1 MTDAHDVTERNREP
15 VTTDNDQTPHSPDD
29 LDDQLPPSLFA
40 PPGRGT
46 PPPLFGPVDEKTP
59 PPGRDPEPVSA
70 PATVPSEKGGGGGTP
85 PLGRT
90 GGGGTPP
97 PLFRPVNDGTP
108 PPETERVPVAPEKSG
123 TGSTP
128 PPGRT
133 GAGRT
138 PPPLFRP
145 VSDGTPPP
153 VVGPVA
159 DKAVASADAEPAR
172 VPDGGKAVPPATA
185 GPARVQG
192 GGQATPSG
200 GGGHASL
207 TGGGDHASPSGGATS
222 PSAPPRTA
230 APESP
235 NVSLHLGPTPDRTPA
250 GPARSAAEDLGAGR
264 PTPAADGRGPAPAG
278 AAADGPASAG
288 AAADGPAPASGRPA
302 AGGSGSARSVADGR
316 GPVSGRPA
324 ANGPASAPA
333 RPGAGGPA
341 PTSARSAA
349 DGRGPVS
356 GRPSADGPTS
366 TFGRPAADAPTPTRP
381 TPTRPAADGRGP
393 ASARP
398 AVEAG
403 APARPAPLDGNL
415 HLKPVRRLRTEPSAE
430 WTPHPSYG
438 AEPESP
444 KREARDIP
452 AKGADPGPDT
462 ELDLVLDLAP
472 GDRAASATFSVPAPA
487 SAPAASVSP
496 GRRHSVIANETTA
509 SIPVH
514 LLFRDDQEPAD
525 GAAALPGPGA
535 VVHRPAGDRAPATRR
550 PPVPRSPQTRV
561 RPSTRPAPVADP
573 RLAERPGPAL
583 SGYAA
588 LFAGAA
594 GTAGALAVLWWRG
607 VLPAGW
613 QSAVGLTPRPDLG
626 IGAGAWAALALLA
639 TVVLLALGG
648 LGRGRVGYAWV
659 LTLFGDYR
667 GSVRRTGL
675 VWVSPLL
682 LRRRVDVRLRH
693 WRSEP
698 LPAVDANGTALRVV
712 VLVVWRIKDT
722 VRAVLG
728 IEDHEAYL
736 SAQVEAAMA
745 RVLSQLPADAFHEDA
760 PTLRDAE
767 AVGDALTRMLKADCE
782 PVGVEVYSAQPTGI
796 EYAPEVAAAMQRRRI
811 AAIDSRHRDSV
822 LTSVVDAVDDT
833 VNRLTTRGIVELD
846 DYERKALVKDLT
858 VAFYT
863 GRSGGGDGA

>member
-1 MTDAHDVTERNREP
+1 M
-15 VTTDNDQTPHSPDD
+15 
-29 LDDQLPPSLFA
+29 
-40 PPGRGT
+40 
-46 PPPLFGPVDEKTP
+46 
-59 PPGRDPEPVSA
+59 
-70 PATVPSEKGGGGGTP
+70 VPEKGG
-85 PLGRT
+85 
-90 GGGGTPP
+90 
-97 PLFRPVNDGTP
+97 
-108 PPETERVPVAPEKSG
+108 A
-123 TGSTP
+123 GSTP
-128 PPGRT
+128 PPGRA

-159 DKAVASADAEPAR
+159 DRAVASADAEPAR
-172 VPDGGKAVPPATA
+172 VPDGGKAAPPASA
-185 GPARVQG
+185 GPARVPG
-192 GGQATPSG
+192 DDHASPSG
-200 GGGHASL
+200 GGG
-207 TGGGDHASPSGGATS
+207 HASPSGGATS

-235 NVSLHLGPTPDRTPA
+235 NVSLHLGPAPDRPAA

-264 PTPAADGRGPAPAG
+264 PTPAADGRGSAPTG
-278 AAADGPASAG
+278 AAADGT
-288 AAADGPAPASGRPA
+288 APTPGRPA
-302 AGGSGSARSVADGR
+302 AGGPGPSRPAADGR

-324 ANGPASAPA
+324 ADGPPSAPA
-333 RPGAGGPA
+333 RPGAGAPA
-341 PTSARSAA
+341 PTPARSAA

-356 GRPSADGPTS
+356 GRPAADGPTS
-366 TFGRPAADAPTPTRP
+366 TSGRPAADAPAP
-381 TPTRPAADGRGP
+381 TPARPAADGRGP

-398 AVEAG
+398 GAEAG

-415 HLKPVRRLRTEPSAE
+415 HLKPVRRSRTEPSAE

-487 SAPAASVSP
+487 PAPTASVSP
-496 GRRHSVIANETTA
+496 GRRHSLIANETTA

-525 GAAALPGPGA
+525 GAGALPGPGA

-588 LFAGAA
+588 LLAGAA

>member
-1 MTDAHDVTERNREP
+1 MPGGEP
-15 VTTDNDQTPHSPDD
+15 
-29 LDDQLPPSLFA
+29 
-40 PPGRGT
+40 
-46 PPPLFGPVDEKTP
+46 
-59 PPGRDPEPVSA
+59 
-70 PATVPSEKGGGGGTP
+70 
-85 PLGRT
+85 
-90 GGGGTPP
+90 
-97 PLFRPVNDGTP
+97 
-108 PPETERVPVAPEKSG
+108 ERVPGGGKASPPGGDKAP
-123 TGSTP
+123 STP
-128 PPGRT
+128 PRT
-133 GAGRT
+133 VT
-138 PPPLFRP
+138 
-145 VSDGTPPP
+145 
-153 VVGPVA
+153 
-159 DKAVASADAEPAR
+159 
-172 VPDGGKAVPPATA
+172 
-185 GPARVQG
+185 
-192 GGQATPSG
+192 
-200 GGGHASL
+200 
-207 TGGGDHASPSGGATS
+207 
-222 PSAPPRTA
+222 
-230 APESP
+230 PESP
-235 NVSLHLGPTPDRTPA
+235 AVSLHLGPTPDRPA
-250 GPARSAAEDLGAGR
+250 SDLLPPEG
-264 PTPAADGRGPAPAG
+264 PAADRPAASTPGRT
-278 AAADGPASAG
+278 AAEGS
-288 AAADGPAPASGRPA
+288 APASERP
-302 AGGSGSARSVADGR
+302 GADGR
-316 GPVSGRPA
+316 GPVSGGPA
-324 ANGPASAPA
+324 ANGPTPISE
-333 RPGAGGPA
+333 RPGADRPA
-341 PTSARSAA
+341 PASARTA
-349 DGRGPVS
+349 P
-356 GRPSADGPTS
+356 DGPGSTS
-366 TFGRPAADAPTPTRP
+366 M
-381 TPTRPAADGRGP
+381 RPAADGG
-393 ASARP
+393 
-398 AVEAG
+398 
-403 APARPAPLDGNL
+403 RPAPLDGNL

-444 KREARDIP
+444 KRESRGDA
-452 AKGADPGPDT
+452 GPDT

-487 SAPAASVSP
+487 AAPVAATASATATTATSPNP

-535 VVHRPAGDRAPATRR
+535 VVHRPGGDRAPATRR

-588 LFAGAA
+588 LLAGAA

-626 IGAGAWAALALLA
+626 IGVGAWAALALLA

-648 LGRGRVGYAWV
+648 LGRGRVGHAWV

-811 AAIDSRHRDSV
+811 AAIDSKHRDSV

>member
-1 MTDAHDVTERNREP
+1 MVTRGRRPGAGSSRDGRDDVTERNREP
-15 VTTDNDQTPHSPDD
+15 VTPNNNHTPHATPAPHS

-40 PPGRGT
+40 RPGKAT
-46 PPPLFGPVDEKTP
+46 PPPLFGPVREEAV
-59 PPGRDPEPVSA
+59 PPGGGEAPSRRDAELPSPL
-70 PATVPSEKGGGGGTP
+70 PARADRGA
-85 PLGRT
+85 
-90 GGGGTPP
+90 PP
-97 PLFRPVNDGTP
+97 PLF
-108 PPETERVPVAPEKSG
+108 
-123 TGSTP
+123 
-128 PPGRT
+128 
-133 GAGRT
+133 
-138 PPPLFRP
+138 
-145 VSDGTPPP
+145 
-153 VVGPVA
+153 GPVR
-159 DKAVASADAEPAR
+159 EE
-172 VPDGGKAVPPATA
+172 AVPP
-185 GPARVQG
+185 VG
-192 GGQATPSG
+192 GEAPSRPDAELPPSPDGDKAPSVPPRPATPEP
-200 GGGHASL
+200 
-207 TGGGDHASPSGGATS
+207 PS
-222 PSAPPRTA
+222 
-230 APESP
+230 
-235 NVSLHLGPTPDRTPA
+235 VSLHLGPAPDHGT
-250 GPARSAAEDLGAGR
+250 
-264 PTPAADGRGPAPAG
+264 
-278 AAADGPASAG
+278 DGPASG
-288 AAADGPAPASGRPA
+288 PVSGGPASDSTSGSAPDPAPDRPTSDRPAPDRPA
-302 AGGSGSARSVADGR
+302 AGR
-316 GPVSGRPA
+316 PV
-324 ANGPASAPA
+324 
-333 RPGAGGPA
+333 
-341 PTSARSAA
+341 
-349 DGRGPVS
+349 
-356 GRPSADGPTS
+356 
-366 TFGRPAADAPTPTRP
+366 
-381 TPTRPAADGRGP
+381 
-393 ASARP
+393 
-398 AVEAG
+398 
-403 APARPAPLDGNL
+403 PLDGNL
-415 HLKPVRRLRTEPSAE
+415 HLRPVRRLRTEPSAE

-438 AEPESP
+438 AEPEARP
-444 KREARDIP
+444 APARESVDN
-452 AKGADPGPDT
+452 PGPDT

-472 GDRAASATFSVPAPA
+472 GDRAASATFSVPVPGPAAPA
-487 SAPAASVSP
+487 SQTTATTAATPANATATTAPPP

-514 LLFRDDQEPAD
+514 LLFRDDQEPAE
-525 GAAALPGPGA
+525 AAALPGPGA
-535 VVHRPAGDRAPATRR
+535 VVHRPATGDRSPATRR

-561 RPSTRPAPVADP
+561 QPSTRPAPVADP
-573 RLAERPGPAL
+573 RLTERPGPAL

-588 LFAGAA
+588 LLAGAA
-594 GTAGALAVLWWRG
+594 GIAGGLAVLWWRG
-607 VLPAGW
+607 ALPAAW

-626 IGAGAWAALALLA
+626 IGVGAWAALALLA

>member
-1 MTDAHDVTERNREP
+1 M
-15 VTTDNDQTPHSPDD
+15 
-29 LDDQLPPSLFA
+29 
-40 PPGRGT
+40 
-46 PPPLFGPVDEKTP
+46 
-59 PPGRDPEPVSA
+59 
-70 PATVPSEKGGGGGTP
+70 
-85 PLGRT
+85 
-90 GGGGTPP
+90 
-97 PLFRPVNDGTP
+97 
-108 PPETERVPVAPEKSG
+108 
-123 TGSTP
+123 
-128 PPGRT
+128 
-133 GAGRT
+133 
-138 PPPLFRP
+138 
-145 VSDGTPPP
+145 
-153 VVGPVA
+153 
-159 DKAVASADAEPAR
+159 
-172 VPDGGKAVPPATA
+172 
-185 GPARVQG
+185 
-192 GGQATPSG
+192 
-200 GGGHASL
+200 
-207 TGGGDHASPSGGATS
+207 
-222 PSAPPRTA
+222 
-230 APESP
+230 
-235 NVSLHLGPTPDRTPA
+235 SLHLGPPPDRPASDLLPPEGPTADRPAASTPGRTA
-250 GPARSAAEDLGAGR
+250 ADGSAPASERPGADGRGPVSSSS
-264 PTPAADGRGPAPAG
+264 AADGRG
-278 AAADGPASAG
+278 SV
-288 AAADGPAPASGRPA
+288 SGRPA
-302 AGGSGSARSVADGR
+302 AEGPAPVSARSGAEGTAPVSSRSAADGR

-324 ANGPASAPA
+324 ADGSAPVSA
-333 RPGAGGPA
+333 RPGVEGLA
-341 PTSARSAA
+341 SARSAA

-356 GRPSADGPTS
+356 GG
-366 TFGRPAADAPTPTRP
+366 PAANGPAPASPRTAPGGPGSTSI
-381 TPTRPAADGRGP
+381 RPAADGG
-393 ASARP
+393 
-398 AVEAG
+398 
-403 APARPAPLDGNL
+403 RPAPLDGNL

-444 KREARDIP
+444 KRESRGDA
-452 AKGADPGPDT
+452 GLDT

-487 SAPAASVSP
+487 AAPVAATASATATTATSPNP
-496 GRRHSVIANETTA
+496 GRRQSVIANETTA

-514 LLFRDDQEPAD
+514 LLFRDDQAPAD
-525 GAAALPGPGA
+525 GAAALPGSGA
-535 VVHRPAGDRAPATRR
+535 VVQRPGGDRAPATRR

-588 LFAGAA
+588 LLAGAA

-626 IGAGAWAALALLA
+626 IGVGAWAALALLA

-712 VLVVWRIKDT
+712 VLVVWRIEDT

-811 AAIDSRHRDSV
+811 AAIDSKHRDSV

>member
-1 MTDAHDVTERNREP
+1 MSRH
-15 VTTDNDQTPHSPDD
+15 
-29 LDDQLPPSLFA
+29 
-40 PPGRGT
+40 PG
-46 PPPLFGPVDEKTP
+46 
-59 PPGRDPEPVSA
+59 
-70 PATVPSEKGGGGGTP
+70 
-85 PLGRT
+85 
-90 GGGGTPP
+90 
-97 PLFRPVNDGTP
+97 
-108 PPETERVPVAPEKSG
+108 
-123 TGSTP
+123 
-128 PPGRT
+128 
-133 GAGRT
+133 
-138 PPPLFRP
+138 
-145 VSDGTPPP
+145 
-153 VVGPVA
+153 
-159 DKAVASADAEPAR
+159 
-172 VPDGGKAVPPATA
+172 
-185 GPARVQG
+185 
-192 GGQATPSG
+192 
-200 GGGHASL
+200 
-207 TGGGDHASPSGGATS
+207 
-222 PSAPPRTA
+222 
-230 APESP
+230 
-235 NVSLHLGPTPDRTPA
+235 
-250 GPARSAAEDLGAGR
+250 
-264 PTPAADGRGPAPAG
+264 PAADRPAPASPV
-278 AAADGPASAG
+278 AKGP
-288 AAADGPAPASGRPA
+288 AADGPAPAPVRPA
-302 AGGSGSARSVADGR
+302 AEGSASAPVRPAAEGSASAPVRPAAEGSASAPVRPGVDGPAPAPLAAKGPAADGPAPGPVRPAAEGPAPGPVRPGVEGR
-316 GPVSGRPA
+316 GP
-324 ANGPASAPA
+324 APA
-333 RPGAGGPA
+333 PA
-341 PTSARSAA
+341 P
-349 DGRGPVS
+349 G
-356 GRPSADGPTS
+356 
-366 TFGRPAADAPTPTRP
+366 
-381 TPTRPAADGRGP
+381 RPAADGRGSASGRPAAERPAPGADGPAP
-393 ASARP
+393 ASPRP
-398 AVEAG
+398 AAG
-403 APARPAPLDGNL
+403 SASRPVPLDGNL

-444 KREARDIP
+444 KREAGGTSV
-452 AKGADPGPDT
+452 KGTGPGPDT

-487 SAPAASVSP
+487 TAPATAPAAATTATTAGP

-550 PPVPRSPQTRV
+550 PPEPRSPQTRV

-588 LFAGAA
+588 LLAGAA

-607 VLPAGW
+607 ALPAGW

-626 IGAGAWAALALLA
+626 IGIGAWAVLALLA
-639 TVVLLALGG
+639 TLVLLALGG

>member
-1 MTDAHDVTERNREP
+1 M
-15 VTTDNDQTPHSPDD
+15 
-29 LDDQLPPSLFA
+29 
-40 PPGRGT
+40 
-46 PPPLFGPVDEKTP
+46 
-59 PPGRDPEPVSA
+59 
-70 PATVPSEKGGGGGTP
+70 
-85 PLGRT
+85 
-90 GGGGTPP
+90 
-97 PLFRPVNDGTP
+97 
-108 PPETERVPVAPEKSG
+108 
-123 TGSTP
+123 GSTP

-133 GAGRT
+133 GAGST

-172 VPDGGKAVPPATA
+172 VPDGGKAVPPASA
-185 GPARVQG
+185 GPARVPG
-192 GGQATPSG
+192 GGHASPSG
-200 GGGHASL
+200 GGGHASPS
-207 TGGGDHASPSGGATS
+207 GGGDHASPSAGATS

-235 NVSLHLGPTPDRTPA
+235 NVSLHLGPTPDRTAA
-250 GPARSAAEDLGAGR
+250 GPARSVAEGLDAGR

-278 AAADGPASAG
+278 AAADGPAPAG

-302 AGGSGSARSVADGR
+302 AGGPGSARSVADGR

-324 ANGPASAPA
+324 ADGSAFAPA
-333 RPGAGGPA
+333 RPGVGGPA

-349 DGRGPVS
+349 DGRGSVS
-356 GRPSADGPTS
+356 GRSAADGPTS
-366 TFGRPAADAPTPTRP
+366 TSGRPA
-381 TPTRPAADGRGP
+381 
-393 ASARP
+393 
-398 AVEAG
+398 AG

-444 KREARDIP
+444 KREARDVP
-452 AKGADPGPDT
+452 GKVADPGPDT

-588 LFAGAA
+588 LLAGAA

-626 IGAGAWAALALLA
+626 IGAASWAALALLA

>member
-1 MTDAHDVTERNREP
+1 M
-15 VTTDNDQTPHSPDD
+15 TTDNDQTPHSPDD

-46 PPPLFGPVDEKTP
+46 PPPLFGPIAEKTP
-59 PPGRDPEPVSA
+59 QRAPEPVPA
-70 PATVPSEKGGGGGTP
+70 PVPSEEG
-85 PLGRT
+85 

-97 PLFRPVNDGTP
+97 PLFRPV
-108 PPETERVPVAPEKSG
+108 
-123 TGSTP
+123 
-128 PPGRT
+128 
-133 GAGRT
+133 
-138 PPPLFRP
+138 
-145 VSDGTPPP
+145 SDGAPPP

-172 VPDGGKAVPPATA
+172 VPDGGKVVSPAKA
-185 GPARVQG
+185 GPARVPG
-192 GGQATPSG
+192 GDHASPSG
-200 GGGHASL
+200 GDDPASPSGEGG
-207 TGGGDHASPSGGATS
+207 HASPSGGATS

-235 NVSLHLGPTPDRTPA
+235 NVSLHLGPAPDRTAA

-264 PTPAADGRGPAPAG
+264 PTPAADGRGPAPTG
-278 AAADGPASAG
+278 AV
-288 AAADGPAPASGRPA
+288 ADGPAPASARPGADGPAPVSGR
-302 AGGSGSARSVADGR
+302 SAADGR
-316 GPVSGRPA
+316 GPVSG
-324 ANGPASAPA
+324 
-333 RPGAGGPA
+333 
-341 PTSARSAA
+341 RSAA

-356 GRPSADGPTS
+356 GRP
-366 TFGRPAADAPTPTRP
+366 AADAPAPA
-381 TPTRPAADGRGP
+381 PTRPAADGRGP

-398 AVEAG
+398 VVEGG

-415 HLKPVRRLRTEPSAE
+415 HLKPVRRSRTEPSAE

-444 KREARDIP
+444 KREARDVP
-452 AKGADPGPDT
+452 GKGVDPGPDT

-487 SAPAASVSP
+487 SAPTASVSP

-514 LLFRDDQEPAD
+514 LLFRDDREPAD

-550 PPVPRSPQTRV
+550 PPVPRSAQTRV

-588 LFAGAA
+588 LLAGAA

>member
-1 MTDAHDVTERNREP
+1 MTDVTERNREP
-15 VTTDNDQTPHSPDD
+15 VTPNDDQTPRTSSTPTPSPHS
-29 LDDQLPPSLFA
+29 LDDQLPPSLFD
-40 PPGRGT
+40 PPGRGS
-46 PPPLFGPVDEKTP
+46 PPPLFGPAVDRTP
-59 PPGRDPEPVSA
+59 TPDRERAPRPAAEPGPTSEPDAKPVPASA
-70 PATVPSEKGGGGGTP
+70 SEPGPDAKPGPDAG
-85 PLGRT
+85 L
-90 GGGGTPP
+90 P
-97 PLFRPVNDGTP
+97 PLF
-108 PPETERVPVAPEKSG
+108 
-123 TGSTP
+123 
-128 PPGRT
+128 GRADRDPAE
-133 GAGRT
+133 AG
-138 PPPLFRP
+138 
-145 VSDGTPPP
+145 
-153 VVGPVA
+153 
-159 DKAVASADAEPAR
+159 K
-172 VPDGGKAVPPATA
+172 VPPA
-185 GPARVQG
+185 
-192 GGQATPSG
+192 
-200 GGGHASL
+200 
-207 TGGGDHASPSGGATS
+207 
-222 PSAPPRTA
+222 PPRA
-230 APESP
+230 GSPEPP
-235 NVSLHLGPTPDRTPA
+235 NVSLHLGSAPDRRTT
-250 GPARSAAEDLGAGR
+250 G
-264 PTPAADGRGPAPAG
+264 PTPAAADDGRAG
-278 AAADGPASAG
+278 DARAG
-288 AAADGPAPASGRPA
+288 ERPASGRPA
-302 AGGSGSARSVADGR
+302 PDGR
-316 GPVSGRPA
+316 SAGPTPTAASDGRPA
-324 ANGPASAPA
+324 PGGPGGGRPAPA
-333 RPGAGGPA
+333 RP
-341 PTSARSAA
+341 
-349 DGRGPVS
+349 V
-356 GRPSADGPTS
+356 
-366 TFGRPAADAPTPTRP
+366 
-381 TPTRPAADGRGP
+381 
-393 ASARP
+393 
-398 AVEAG
+398 
-403 APARPAPLDGNL
+403 PLDGNL
-415 HLKPVRRLRTEPSAE
+415 HLKPVRRSRTEPSAE

-438 AEPESP
+438 AEPEP
-444 KREARDIP
+444 GKGPARKAP
-452 AKGADPGPDT
+452 AGHGPEGAPARGSVDGPGPDT

-472 GDRAASATFSVPAPA
+472 GDRAASATFSVPVSLPVPTSPTAATPA
-487 SAPAASVSP
+487 YP

-514 LLFRDDQEPAD
+514 LLFRDDQEPAEP
-525 GAAALPGPGA
+525 GAAAVLPAA
-535 VVHRPAGDRAPATRR
+535 VVRRPATGDRSPATRR

-561 RPSTRPAPVADP
+561 QPPTRPAPVADP

-583 SGYAA
+583 PGYAA
-588 LFAGAA
+588 LLVGAA
-594 GTAGALAVLWWRG
+594 GITGGLAVLWWRG
-607 VLPAGW
+607 ALPATW
-613 QSAVGLTPRPDLG
+613 QTAVGLTPRADLG
-626 IGAGAWAALALLA
+626 VGFGAWALLALLA

-760 PTLRDAE
+760 PSLRDAE

-811 AAIDSRHRDSV
+811 AAIDSKHRDSV

>member
-1 MTDAHDVTERNREP
+1 MTPND
-15 VTTDNDQTPHSPDD
+15 DQTPRTTPTPTPTPAPHS

-40 PPGRGT
+40 PPGKGT
-46 PPPLFGPVDEKTP
+46 PPPLFGPVTDKAAPRAGGGAPPRASAEPVPAPDGRIPPRPDGELPPPPRAEPAPAPDADKAPPAPTPGAGKAAPEPNADKAPPTP
-59 PPGRDPEPVSA
+59 P
-70 PATVPSEKGGGGGTP
+70 
-85 PLGRT
+85 RT
-90 GGGGTPP
+90 
-97 PLFRPVNDGTP
+97 
-108 PPETERVPVAPEKSG
+108 VAPE
-123 TGSTP
+123 P
-128 PPGRT
+128 P
-133 GAGRT
+133 
-138 PPPLFRP
+138 
-145 VSDGTPPP
+145 
-153 VVGPVA
+153 
-159 DKAVASADAEPAR
+159 
-172 VPDGGKAVPPATA
+172 
-185 GPARVQG
+185 
-192 GGQATPSG
+192 
-200 GGGHASL
+200 SL
-207 TGGGDHASPSGGATS
+207 
-222 PSAPPRTA
+222 
-230 APESP
+230 
-235 NVSLHLGPTPDRTPA
+235 SLHLGPAPDRRTDS
-250 GPARSAAEDLGAGR
+250 RTDR
-264 PTPAADGRGPAPAG
+264 PAP
-278 AAADGPASAG
+278 
-288 AAADGPAPASGRPA
+288 
-302 AGGSGSARSVADGR
+302 GSAPD
-316 GPVSGRPA
+316 RP
-324 ANGPASAPA
+324 APA
-333 RPGAGGPA
+333 RP
-341 PTSARSAA
+341 
-349 DGRGPVS
+349 V
-356 GRPSADGPTS
+356 
-366 TFGRPAADAPTPTRP
+366 
-381 TPTRPAADGRGP
+381 
-393 ASARP
+393 
-398 AVEAG
+398 
-403 APARPAPLDGNL
+403 PLDGNL
-415 HLKPVRRLRTEPSAE
+415 HLKPVRRLRTEPSAD

-438 AEPESP
+438 AEPEAGKGSARKAP
-444 KREARDIP
+444 VERESQATP
-452 AKGADPGPDT
+452 AKGPVDDPGPDT

-472 GDRAASATFSVPAPA
+472 GDRAASATFSVPVPVPVPA
-487 SAPAASVSP
+487 SPTSSATLTTATTPTSYP

-514 LLFRDDQEPAD
+514 LLFRDDRKPAEPAKPAE
-525 GAAALPGPGA
+525 AAALP
-535 VVHRPAGDRAPATRR
+535 APATRR

-561 RPSTRPAPVADP
+561 QPSTRPAPVADP

-588 LFAGAA
+588 LLTGAA
-594 GTAGALAVLWWRG
+594 GIAGGLAVLWWRG
-607 VLPAGW
+607 ALPAAW

-626 IGAGAWAALALLA
+626 IGFGAWALLALLTTA
-639 TVVLLALGG
+639 VLLALGG

-760 PTLRDAE
+760 PSLRDAE

-811 AAIDSRHRDSV
+811 AAIDSKHRDSV